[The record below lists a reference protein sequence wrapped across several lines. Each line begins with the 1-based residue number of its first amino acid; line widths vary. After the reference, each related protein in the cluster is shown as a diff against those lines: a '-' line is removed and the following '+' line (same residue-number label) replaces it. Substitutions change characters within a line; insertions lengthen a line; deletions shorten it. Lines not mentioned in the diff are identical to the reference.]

1 MSNPS
6 APPSAPKT
14 KQSGGGDGASRRA
27 LLAGAAGLGAAAAFA
42 QGAQAQDAQAQDA
55 AAQGELAGK
64 TAFVTGAA
72 RGIGRAIAE
81 SLAAGGANVAL
92 FDIAEQ
98 IPDVPY
104 PLASRGDLEAATAAV
119 EANGVGALAVA
130 GDVRD
135 FAAQKQAI
143 DQAVERF
150 GGLDIVIAN
159 AGITQIGALET
170 FDEEALSLVI
180 DINLKGV
187 IKTIQAATPIL
198 RAQGSGRIV
207 TLSSVTGRAGSASF
221 PVYSATKWG
230 VIGITKS
237 TALALGPHNVTCN
250 AVCPTLVHT
259 KLLDNDYVLS
269 NLVPGQTLTFDQFN
283 EGAKG
288 RHILPVG
295 LFEASRVGDC
305 VRFLCGPQAAL
316 ISGDVF
322 DVGAGLNAQFP
333 A

>member
-1 MSNPS
+1 MSSDS
-6 APPSAPKT
+6 ANRMEPKAQAPGQT
-14 KQSGGGDGASRRA
+14 RRA
-27 LLAGAAGLGAAAAFA
+27 ILTGTAAVGAAAALA
-42 QGAQAQDAQAQDA
+42 GEA
-55 AAQGELAGK
+55 AAQDTAAAAGEFSGK

-72 RGIGRAIAE
+72 RGIGRACAE
-81 SLAAGGANVAL
+81 ALAAGGANIVL
-92 FDIAEQ
+92 FDIAGQ
-98 IPDVPY
+98 IADVPY
-104 PLASRGDLEAATAAV
+104 PLATAEDLADTKAAIEAM
-119 EANGVGALAVA
+119 GVGCIALT

-135 FAAQKQAI
+135 LAAQEAAVA
-143 DQAVERF
+143 QAVAEF
-150 GGLDIVIAN
+150 GSLDFVIGN
-159 AGITQIGALET
+159 AGITQIGPLEG
-170 FDEEALSLVI
+170 FSEEELSLVI

-187 IKTIQAATPIL
+187 IKTVQAATPIL

-207 TLSSVTGRAGSASF
+207 LMSSVTGRAGSANF
-221 PVYSATKWG
+221 PVYSATKWA

-237 TALALGPHNVTCN
+237 TALALGPTNVTCN

-269 NLVPGQTLTFDQFN
+269 NLIPGQTLTFEQFN

-295 LFEASRVGDC
+295 LYEPSRVGDC
-305 VRFLCGPQAAL
+305 VRFLCGEGAAL

>member
-1 MSNPS
+1 MSSDSSNRAEPTTQT
-6 APPSAPKT
+6 PIDQT
-14 KQSGGGDGASRRA
+14 RRA
-27 LLAGAAGLGAAAAFA
+27 ILTGGVAIGAAATLAGEA
-42 QGAQAQDAQAQDA
+42 AGQDASPSGAFS
-55 AAQGELAGK
+55 GK

-72 RGIGRAIAE
+72 RGIGRACAE
-81 SLAAGGANVAL
+81 ALAAGGANVVL
-92 FDIAEQ
+92 FDIAGQ
-98 IPDVPY
+98 ITEVPY
-104 PLASRGDLEAATAAV
+104 PLATAEDLAATKAAI
-119 EANGVGALAVA
+119 EALGVGCIAVA

-135 FAAQKQAI
+135 LAAQKA
-143 DQAVERF
+143 AVERAVAEF
-150 GGLDIVIAN
+150 GSLDFVIGN
-159 AGITQIGALET
+159 AGITQIGGLES
-170 FDEEALSLVI
+170 FSEDELSLVI

-187 IKTIQAATPIL
+187 IKTVQAATPVL

-207 TLSSVTGRAGSASF
+207 LMSSVTGRAGSASF

-230 VIGITKS
+230 VIGIAKS
-237 TALALGPHNVTCN
+237 TALALGPANITCN

-269 NLVPGQTLTFDQFN
+269 NLIPGQTLTFEQFN

-295 LFEASRVGDC
+295 LYEPSRVGDC
-305 VRFLCGPQAAL
+305 VRFLCGEGSAL